1 MSVSSVVAFPV
12 EQASPFDGL
21 RRLRSD
27 GSEFWSAR
35 DLMPYL
41 GYDKWQNFE
50 AAIARASISIEI
62 QNEAVT
68 SHVTDASKKVDRP
81 QGGSARLGDF
91 HLSRFACYLVA
102 MNGDPRKP
110 EVAAAQAYFAVK
122 TREAELVQAQIP
134 QTYADALREAASN
147 YERAIAAEAAAQ
159 EANQKVEELEPL
171 AAEYE
176 RFLDADGT
184 LPMGGIAN
192 MLGLGRTTLFR
203 FLKAERVLQP
213 DNRPYQQYAEWFL
226 VRPFKYTDSHDL
238 QQISFTSSL
247 RPDALEPL
255 HRLLVRRG
263 RLTVGA

>member
-1 MSVSSVVAFPV
+1 MAFPV

-35 DLMPYL
+35 ELMSPM
-41 GYDKWQNFE
+41 GYSAWRNFLVPIE
-50 AAIARASISIEI
+50 RAMKSAEN
-62 QNEAVT
+62 QGNDVT
-68 SHVTDASKKVDRP
+68 SNFVGSRKVSGLRGP
-81 QGGSARLGDF
+81 AQEDF
-91 HLSRFACYLVA
+91 EFSRFAAYLVA
-102 MNGDPRKP
+102 MNGDPNKP

-184 LPMGGIAN
+184 LSLGGVAN

-213 DNRPYQQYAEWFL
+213 DNRPYQQFAEWFL

-263 RLTVGA
+263 RLTVDA